1 MDMNMPRKD
10 IRNTSPRPLISRLM
24 DVRMIAMTTG
34 SATIAN
40 LLVPGMG
47 SAAVGAVLGAA
58 CALHILKSRDF

>member
-1 MDMNMPRKD
+1 MDMNMTRKD
-10 IRNTSPRPLISRLM
+10 IRNASPRPLICRLM

-47 SAAVGAVLGAA
+47 SAAVGAALGAG